1 VAKEWRLARWARR
14 VAAVVHAASTRRV
27 LGGTSY
33 LLDVGIAAAATI
45 AAVVAAI
52 KAYLPTDGFR
62 MASRGIVL
70 PPGPPNPS
78 EPALHLPHLPPH
90 FAPGVAH
97 LTGAH
102 LSAIPSL
109 AMLGVALTTAPLA
122 FRRTYPTAAFC
133 VILLAVIATNRYATA
148 ITIASAL
155 FAAYFAVVYGKNRW
169 AALGCLVAG
178 GGIVTFEYPNVGS
191 QVPSR
196 LIPAMVLLATV
207 SLGYL
212 MRMWQHRAGES
223 AARLVRAEAGH
234 VAATRR
240 AVAEER
246 ARIAAELHDV
256 VTHNVSV
263 MVVQAGA
270 GRRVLDTS
278 PAVARE
284 AMVAIEA
291 SGRTAMT
298 ELRHLLGLL
307 APPAGPE
314 LDPSAD
320 GVPGVPGGPG
330 VPDAVGAVAD
340 HGGLRPQPGLD
351 DIPALV
357 ASVRATGLPVELSET
372 GTKRDVPQGPDLAA
386 YRVVQE
392 ALTNVIKHAGTART
406 KVRIDYRARDLLID
420 VSNAHAAAGGAGPGP
435 AASVGGSGR
444 GLIGL
449 RERIAIYRGTLEV
462 GPRPGGGWR
471 VRATIPQEPAQEPAP
486 ASFEGVS
493 A

>member
-1 VAKEWRLARWARR
+1 
-14 VAAVVHAASTRRV
+14 
-27 LGGTSY
+27 
-33 LLDVGIAAAATI
+33 
-45 AAVVAAI
+45 
-52 KAYLPTDGFR
+52 
-62 MASRGIVL
+62 
-70 PPGPPNPS
+70 
-78 EPALHLPHLPPH
+78 
-90 FAPGVAH
+90 
-97 LTGAH
+97 
-102 LSAIPSL
+102 
-109 AMLGVALTTAPLA
+109 MLGVVLTAAPLA
-122 FRRTYPTAAFC
+122 FRRTYPTTAFC
-133 VILLAVIATNRYATA
+133 VIVLAIIATNQYSTA
-148 ITIASAL
+148 ITIAAAV
-155 FAAYFAVVYGKNRW
+155 FAAYFAVVYSKNRP

-178 GGIVTFEYPNVGS
+178 AIIAAFDYSKIGP
-191 QVPSR
+191 QVPAW
-196 LIPAMVLLATV
+196 LIPLLVLLPTV
-207 SLGYL
+207 ALGYL
-212 MRMWQHRAGES
+212 MRMWRQRAGVS

-284 AMVAIEA
+284 AMIAIEA

-314 LDPSAD
+314 LDSSAAA
-320 GVPGVPGGPG
+320 GASGLAG
-330 VPDAVGAVAD
+330 VPDAVGTAPD
-340 HGGLRPQPGLD
+340 QGGLRPQPGLD

-357 ASVRATGLPVELSET
+357 GRVRATGLPVELSVT
-372 GTKRDVPQGPDLAA
+372 GTKRELPQGPDLAA

-392 ALTNVIKHAGTART
+392 ALTNVIKHASTART
-406 KVRIDYRARDLLID
+406 NVRIDYRARDLLID
-420 VSNAHAAAGGAGPGP
+420 VSNARAAAGGAGPGS
-435 AASVGGSGR
+435 AVGVGGSGR

-449 RERIAIYRGTLEV
+449 RERIAIYGGSLEV
-462 GPRPGGGWR
+462 GPRPAGGWR

-486 ASFEGVS
+486 VSFEGVW

>member
-1 VAKEWRLARWARR
+1 
-14 VAAVVHAASTRRV
+14 V

-33 LLDVGIAAAATI
+33 LLDAGIAAAATI

-52 KAYLPTDGFR
+52 EAYLPTTSFR
-62 MASRGIVL
+62 VGRRGIVVL
-70 PPGPPNPS
+70 PPRPP
-78 EPALHLPHLPPH
+78 HLADPRLQLPPHLPAH
-90 FAPGVAH
+90 VAS
-97 LTGAH
+97 LAGAH

-109 AMLGVALTTAPLA
+109 AMVGVVLTTAPLA

-133 VILLAVIATNRYATA
+133 VIVPAVIATNRYTTA
-148 ITIASAL
+148 ITIAAAL

-178 GGIVTFEYPNVGS
+178 AAIVTFEYPSIGS

-196 LIPAMVLLATV
+196 LIPVMVLLTTV
-207 SLGYL
+207 ALGYL

-234 VAATRR
+234 LAATRR

-278 PAVARE
+278 PADARE
-284 AMVAIEA
+284 AMIAIEA

-307 APPAGPE
+307 APSAGGPE
-314 LDPSAD
+314 LDLSSPAGTSGLS
-320 GVPGVPGGPG
+320 GVPG
-330 VPDAVGAVAD
+330 AAGAVTD
-340 HGGLRPQPGLD
+340 QGGLRPQPGLD
-351 DIPALV
+351 DVPALV
-357 ASVRATGLPVELSET
+357 ARVRATGLPVELSVT
-372 GTKRDVPQGPDLAA
+372 GTRPGLPQGLDLAA

-392 ALTNVIKHAGTART
+392 ALTNVIKHADTART
-406 KVRIDYRARDLLID
+406 KVLIDYRARDLLID
-420 VSNAHAAAGGAGPGP
+420 VSNARGAAGEAGPGS
-435 AASVGGSGR
+435 AAGVGGSGR

-449 RERIAIYRGTLEV
+449 RERIAIYRGSLDV

-471 VRATIPQEPAQEPAP
+471 VRATIPQEQAEGPAP
-486 ASFEGVS
+486 VSFEGVS